1 MIKYTQA
8 DVDEAFFNIGK
19 MAGRLP
25 VDEGKRLVMLS
36 QIISNFLAQIIE
48 ENQHLKND
56 EFDMDG
62 RC

>member
-36 QIISNFLAQIIE
+36 QIISNFLAQTIE

>member
-36 QIISNFLAQIIE
+36 QIISSFLAQIIE